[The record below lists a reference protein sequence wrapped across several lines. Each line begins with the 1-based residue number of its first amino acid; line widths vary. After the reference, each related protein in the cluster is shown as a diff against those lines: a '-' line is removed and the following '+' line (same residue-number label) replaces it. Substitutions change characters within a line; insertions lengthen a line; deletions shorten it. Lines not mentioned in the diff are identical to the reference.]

1 MRGLRHL
8 IYLSLIL
15 IVTQAR
21 AQVVDIPDPNLE
33 RAIRETLALTD
44 GTPITRQELL
54 NLMRL
59 RVESSDLR
67 TCLKSH
73 LIRFRIK

>member
-44 GTPITRQELL
+44 GPPHHPAGTTKL
-54 NLMRL
+54 NAAAR
-59 RVESSDLR
+59 
-67 TCLKSH
+67 
-73 LIRFRIK
+73 RIPRP